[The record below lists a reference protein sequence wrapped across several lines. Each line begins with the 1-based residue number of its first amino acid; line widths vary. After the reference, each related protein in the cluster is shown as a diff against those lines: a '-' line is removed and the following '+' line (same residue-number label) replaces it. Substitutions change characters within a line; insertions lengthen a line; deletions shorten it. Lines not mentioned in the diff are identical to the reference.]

1 MTIKEAKLLGWKK
14 HRQGSWTH
22 YLLPQVC
29 ISEGT
34 LQSHWTIADFHQALV
49 GEGITQKTREIEKMV
64 SLVKTTLNL
73 W

>member
-1 MTIKEAKLLGWKK
+1 MTIQEAKLLGWKEK
-14 HRQGSWTH
+14 KGRWGH
-22 YLLPQVC
+22 YLLPNVE
-29 ISEGT
+29 ISRGT
-34 LQSHWTIADFHQALV
+34 LENHWTIAEFLEALV